1 MKKRKNRKMNKLSAE
16 QFLELSG
23 KLYQQNKVK
32 WKSLLKKI
40 DLSFDEDIYND
51 TIIKVYD
58 HLIETDYIP
67 DDIVAYWYK
76 SFVTNIKRGKQYSYT
91 SKKEDVDVLEL
102 LKNTPTTIDNSNL
115 YYPTIRLLLELVKN
129 NYSVEDY
136 HLFKLYYLSPKTT
149 YEDLSKLVGYN
160 VKIKLNNI
168 KKWLKNY
175 INNIR

>member
-1 MKKRKNRKMNKLSAE
+1 MMKRKRENRKMNKLSAE

-51 TIIKVYD
+51 TIVKVYD

-67 DDIVAYWYK
+67 DDIIAYWYK

-91 SKKEDVDVLEL
+91 SKKKRCRCIGVTKEY
-102 LKNTPTTIDNSNL
+102 P
-115 YYPTIRLLLELVKN
+115 YYNR
-129 NYSVEDY
+129 
-136 HLFKLYYLSPKTT
+136 
-149 YEDLSKLVGYN
+149 
-160 VKIKLNNI
+160 
-168 KKWLKNY
+168 
-175 INNIR
+175 